1 VIAERTPAGWPMF
14 FGDPSRTGLMP
25 DVADIDWA
33 RPLGN
38 AWEYQPNF
46 TLKSAAPQQ
55 QGGRTATTIMNG
67 RMVQIL
73 IDDNGRVL
81 RSQQEVAGLPDLSRA
96 DLTARWRD
104 ANWQPVGELLFA
116 DGRVLLKAEDRIVCC
131 TADTGA
137 VQWMGRKTRY
147 PLDGEMQQSAAFAAA
162 GMVVTEDGSDKRP
175 RTLTETVLFGDRV
188 AQSMTVAGD
197 IVLNVEGELDYLKK
211 PPSKQQDPNQALQ
224 LMMMRG
230 QVADGAGMTGQN
242 WLAAYELR
250 TGKLRWHRGAG
261 DGEAASGRFLCA
273 PLPVGESLIT
283 AVGDDTRIIAAGLDR
298 ETGATQW
305 RVTLCDTPGEGRV
318 SQAPV
323 GLAAGEGDLYVAT
336 GSGTVFALDALSGSV
351 KWAAAYPRRLPKYVG
366 QAQVLMRAMQG
377 GESSTAPT
385 YSRAEFRDNIVL
397 RHGDQVIVLASD
409 FDYAIALDVQSGTL
423 RWEAPLA
430 PTGSGAAAQYC
441 LGVLEGRLYLGGPS
455 VLRAYDVRGG
465 RLEWERPLEKSSG
478 RGLLTRGGLYVPE
491 KDRIQFLDPRTG
503 VVINSTSVVAPD
515 GAPVG
520 NLYSDSGRL
529 FAVGAARVSALGAA
543 AKPEQE
549 ATP

>member
-1 VIAERTPAGWPMF
+1 M
-14 FGDPSRTGLMP
+14 
-25 DVADIDWA
+25 
-33 RPLGN
+33 
-38 AWEYQPNF
+38 
-46 TLKSAAPQQ
+46 
-55 QGGRTATTIMNG
+55 
-67 RMVQIL
+67 
-73 IDDNGRVL
+73 
-81 RSQQEVAGLPDLSRA
+81 
-96 DLTARWRD
+96 
-104 ANWQPVGELLFA
+104 
-116 DGRVLLKAEDRIVCC
+116 
-131 TADTGA
+131 
-137 VQWMGRKTRY
+137 
-147 PLDGEMQQSAAFAAA
+147 AAA
-162 GMVVTEDGSDKRP
+162 GMVVADDDSGKRP
-175 RTLTETVLFGDRV
+175 RTYTESVLFGDRV

-211 PPSKQQDPNQALQ
+211 PPPKQQDPNQAVQ
-224 LMMMRG
+224 WMIMRG
-230 QVADGAGMTGQN
+230 QAVDGTDMAAQN

-283 AVGDDTRIIAAGLDR
+283 AVGDETRIIAAALDR
-298 ETGATQW
+298 ESGTTQW

-377 GESSTAPT
+377 GDGTAAPT
-385 YSRAEFRDNIVL
+385 YSRAEFRENLIL
-397 RHGDQVIVLASD
+397 RQADQVVVVASD
-409 FDYAIALDVQSGTL
+409 FDYAFALEVQSGTL

-441 LGVLEGRLYLGGPS
+441 LGVLDGRIYLGGPR
-455 VLRAYDVRGG
+455 VLRAYDLRGG
-465 RLEWERPLEKSSG
+465 RLEWERPLEGSSG

-491 KDRIQFLDPRTG
+491 KDRIQSLDPRTG
-503 VVINSTSVVAPD
+503 VVLNSTSVVAPD

-520 NLYSDSGRL
+520 NLYSDGGRL
-529 FAVGAARVSALGAA
+529 YAVGAARVSALGPVAA
-543 AKPEQE
+543 NPEQGT
-549 ATP
+549 TP